1 VSDLNIGI
9 VLQGLRNARRETLM
23 AWCPAMVGSAPVE
36 TADHLL
42 NALLDVELAIVA
54 IEQHYDERDEEPC
67 APVEPAP
74 SEPSEISGMVSAL
87 SSKARTT

>member
-1 VSDLNIGI
+1 VSDLDIGS

-23 AWCPAMVGSAPVE
+23 AWSPDMEDEHESPR
-36 TADHLL
+36 HLL

-54 IEQHYDERDEEPC
+54 LEQHYDEHDEEPC

-74 SEPSEISGMVSAL
+74 SETSEIRDLAGAL
-87 SSKARTT
+87 ATKARTA